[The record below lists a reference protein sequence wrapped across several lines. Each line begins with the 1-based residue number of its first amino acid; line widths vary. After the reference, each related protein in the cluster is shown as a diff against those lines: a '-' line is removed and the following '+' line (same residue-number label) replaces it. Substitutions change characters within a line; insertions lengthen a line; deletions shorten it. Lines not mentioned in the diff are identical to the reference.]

1 MLRYWPAILTIL
13 ATVPVLATAQDVNE
27 ESERAMKAAMAKAS
41 PWIAKIDT
49 AGGAGAVGG
58 GGAPGGP
65 APVRKGVGPTTGLV
79 VSPDGYVISSA
90 FNFANKPTVIY
101 VTVPGKP
108 RLVAKIVANDTSRM
122 LTLLKVDL
130 KDLTTPVPFPAKE
143 IKVGMWSLA
152 LGRALDNED
161 GKTPSVSR
169 GIVSATNRI
178 WGKCIQTDCKV
189 SPINY
194 GGPLVAIDGRVMGV
208 LVPASPRG
216 EGEAAG
222 VEWYDGGIGFAV
234 PLEDVLAVL
243 PRLKEL
249 KEGEDLRRGMLGF
262 NPKTPDEMYN
272 VPVVVGNVAPQSV
285 AEKIGMKPN
294 DKITSLDGKPIENF
308 KDLMTLLGPK
318 YEGDKISLTVERD
331 GKTVPFND
339 VALGG
344 SSAAFSQPFLGIL
357 PMRDDPEPG
366 VEVRYVYPK
375 SPAATAGIKEGDRI
389 MKFGPA
395 QGPMLTPITTGRT
408 QLSQIVRSAPLVL
421 DFKVELKRKEG
432 AKVETVTLKLAALSE
447 ELPEKAP
454 AKSSLEMALGK
465 AKKENDKEMEKGFLK
480 DLANK
485 TSGRKYWMYLPDN
498 YDKNKSYGVIVW
510 LHDAGKGGKDGK
522 DMFKIW
528 EDYCDSANYILIG
541 PQAKNGVDWVATE
554 TEELVQTLNQAIA
567 GFTIDRSRVVVHGMG
582 NGGSMAM
589 YLAFNARDL
598 VRAAVV
604 SGAVLNGN
612 AKDNLPNQP
621 LSLFV
626 VAGDKDP
633 LLKEIKETN
642 EKLKAKKFPVIYRE
656 LKDFG
661 KEYLDQKTL
670 EEICNWLDALDR
682 I

>member
-1 MLRYWPAILTIL
+1 MIRTFRRLLMVAAFASASGPAF
-13 ATVPVLATAQDVNE
+13 AQDVNE
-27 ESERAMKAAMAKAS
+27 ENEKAMKAAIAKAA
-41 PWIAKIDT
+41 PFIAKIET

-58 GGAPGGP
+58 GPGA
-65 APVRKGVGPTTGLV
+65 VRKGTGPTTGLV
-79 VSPDGYVISSA
+79 IGADGYIISSA
-90 FNFANKPTVIY
+90 FNFANKPTDIF

-108 RLVAKIVANDTSRM
+108 RLVAKIVASDTSRM

-130 KDLTTPVPFPAKE
+130 KDLPVPTVMPAKE
-143 IKVGMWSLA
+143 IKVGMWTLA
-152 LGRALDNED
+152 LGRALDPEIA
-161 GKTPSVSR
+161 KSPSVSR
-169 GIVSATNRI
+169 GIVSALERI
-178 WGKCIQTDCKV
+178 WGKCLQTDCKV
-189 SPINY
+189 SPISY

-208 LVPASPRG
+208 LVPASQNG

-234 PLEDVLAVL
+234 PLEDVMAVL
-243 PRLKEL
+243 PRLKEG
-249 KEGEDLRRGMLGF
+249 KDLRRGMLGF
-262 NPKTPDEMYN
+262 NPKSPEEMYN
-272 VPVVVGNVAPQSV
+272 VPVVVGSIAPQSV
-285 AEKIGMKPN
+285 AEKIGLKVN
-294 DKITSLDGKPIENF
+294 DKFTSFNGKPVENF

-318 YEGDKISLTVERD
+318 YDGDKVSLTVERD
-331 GKTVPFND
+331 GKTEKFSD
-339 VALGG
+339 VVLGG
-344 SSAAFSQPFLGIL
+344 SSATFSQPFFGIL

-375 SPAATAGIKEGDRI
+375 SPAAVAGILEGDRI
-389 MKFGPA
+389 MKIGPA
-395 QGPMLTPITTGRT
+395 AAPMLTPITGGRT
-408 QLSQIVRSAPLVL
+408 QLSTIVRSAPLNL
-421 DFKVELKRKEG
+421 DFKVELKRKAG
-432 AKVETVTLKLAALSE
+432 AKVEVVTLKMAALGE
-447 ELPEKAP
+447 EIPEKAP
-454 AKSSLEMALGK
+454 PKSSLEMALGK
-465 AKKENDKEMEKGFLK
+465 MKKENDKELELGFQK
-480 DLANK
+480 DLANT

-498 YDKNKSYGVIVW
+498 YDKNKSYGVIIW
-510 LHDAGKGGKDGK
+510 LHDAGKGGKDAK

-554 TEELVQTLNQAIA
+554 TEELVQSINKAIA
-567 GFTIDRSRVVVHGMG
+567 GFTVDRSRIVVHGMG

-604 SGAVLNGN
+604 SGAVLSGN
-612 AKDNLPNQP
+612 AKDNLPNQS
-621 LSLFV
+621 LSFYV

-633 LLKEIKETN
+633 VLKEIKETN

>member
-1 MLRYWPAILTIL
+1 MVRLSRLVALVISLGSMPS
-13 ATVPVLATAQDVNE
+13 VGFAQDVNE
-27 ESERAMKAAMAKAS
+27 DNEKAMKAAMAKAS
-41 PWIAKIDT
+41 PWIAKIET
-49 AGGAGAVGG
+49 AGGAGAVGTG
-58 GGAPGGP
+58 GGA
-65 APVRKGVGPTTGLV
+65 APIRKGVGPTTGLV
-79 VSPDGYVISSA
+79 ISPDGYIISSA
-90 FNFANKPTVIY
+90 FNFSNKPTDIF
-101 VTVPGKP
+101 VTVPGNP
-108 RLVAKIVANDTSRM
+108 RLVAKIIASDTSRM

-130 KDLTTPVPFPAKE
+130 KDLPMPVSFPSQE

-169 GIVSATNRI
+169 GIVSATERI

-234 PLEDVLAVL
+234 PLEDVLAIL
-243 PRLKEL
+243 PRLKEG
-249 KEGEDLRRGMLGF
+249 KDLRRGMLGF

-272 VPVVVGNVAPQSV
+272 EPVVVGTVAPQSV

-294 DKITSLDGKPIENF
+294 DKITSLNGKPVENF

-318 YEGDKISLTVERD
+318 YEGDKVTVTVERA
-331 GKTVPFND
+331 GKIETFKD

-344 SSAAFSQPFLGIL
+344 TSATLSQPFFGIL

-366 VEVRYVYPK
+366 VEVRYVYSK
-375 SPAATAGIKEGDRI
+375 SPAALAGIKEGDRI

-395 QGPMLTPITTGRT
+395 IGGQPLIPITTGRT
-408 QLSQIVRSAPLVL
+408 QLSQIVRAAPLDF
-421 DFKVELKRKEG
+421 DFKVELKRKEAG
-432 AKVETVTLKLAALSE
+432 KIETVTLKLAALSE

-454 AKSSLEMALGK
+454 PKSSVEMALGK
-465 AKKENDKEMEKGFLK
+465 VKKENDKELKVGFTDGLS
-480 DLANK
+480 NK
-485 TSGRKYWMYLPDN
+485 TTGRKYWMYLPDN
-498 YDKNKSYGVIVW
+498 YDKNKSYGVIIW
-510 LHDAGKGGKDGK
+510 QHDVGKGGKDGK

-528 EDYCDSANYILIG
+528 ERYCDSANFILIG

-554 TEELVQTLNQAIA
+554 TEELVQTINQAIA

-582 NGGSMAM
+582 NGGSMSM

-598 VRAAVV
+598 IRATVV

-633 LLKEIKETN
+633 LIKEIKETN
-642 EKLKAKKFPVIYRE
+642 EKLKLKKFPVIYRE

-661 KEYLDQKTL
+661 KEYLDQTTL

>member
-1 MLRYWPAILTIL
+1 MIRTYRRLMILVAL
-13 ATVPVLATAQDVNE
+13 ASASATASAQDVNE
-27 ESERAMKAAMAKAS
+27 ENEKAMKAAVAKAA
-41 PWIAKIDT
+41 PFIAKIET
-49 AGGAGAVGG
+49 AGGAGAVGTG
-58 GGAPGGP
+58 PGA
-65 APVRKGVGPTTGLV
+65 VRKGVGPTTGLV
-79 VSPDGYVISSA
+79 VGADGYIISSA
-90 FNFANKPTVIY
+90 FNFANKPTDIF

-108 RLVAKIVANDTSRM
+108 RAVAKIVASDTSRM
-122 LTLLKVDL
+122 LTLLKIDQ
-130 KDLTTPVPFPAKE
+130 KDLPVPTPMPRNE
-143 IKVGMWSLA
+143 IRVGMWTLA
-152 LGRALDNED
+152 LGRALDPEIA
-161 GKTPSVSR
+161 KSPSVSR
-169 GIVSATNRI
+169 GIVSAVERI

-189 SPINY
+189 SPISY

-208 LVPASPRG
+208 LVPASQNG

-234 PLEDVLAVL
+234 PLEDVLAIL
-243 PRLKEL
+243 PRLKEG
-249 KEGEDLRRGMLGF
+249 KDLRRGMLGF

-272 VPVVVGNVAPQSV
+272 VPVVVGSIAPQSV

-294 DKITSLDGKPIENF
+294 DKITSLDGKPVENF

-318 YEGDKISLTVERD
+318 YDGDKVSLTVERD
-331 GKTVPFND
+331 GKTETFKD
-339 VALGG
+339 VVLGG
-344 SSAAFSQPFLGIL
+344 NSASFSQPFLGIL

-375 SPAATAGIKEGDRI
+375 SPADVAGVKEGDRI

-395 QGPMLTPITTGRT
+395 AAPMLTPITTGRT
-408 QLSQIVRSAPLVL
+408 QLSLIVRAAPLGF
-421 DFKVELKRKEG
+421 DFKVELKRKAG
-432 AKVETVTLKLAALSE
+432 AKVEVVTLKLATLGE
-447 ELPEKAP
+447 EIPEKAP
-454 AKSSLEMALGK
+454 PTSSLEMALGK
-465 AKKENDKEMEKGFLK
+465 VKKENDKEMEVGFLK

-498 YDKNKSYGVIVW
+498 YDKNKSYGVIIW
-510 LHDAGKGGKDGK
+510 LHDAGKGGKDAK

-528 EDYCDSANYILIG
+528 EQYCDSANYILIG

-554 TEELVQTLNQAIA
+554 TEELVQSINQAIA
-567 GFTIDRSRVVVHGMG
+567 GFTVDRARIVVHGMG

-589 YLAFNARDL
+589 YLAFNAREL

-621 LSLFV
+621 ISFYV

-633 LLKEIKETN
+633 VLKEIKETN
-642 EKLKAKKFPVIYRE
+642 EKLKAKKFPVIFRE

-670 EEICNWLDALDR
+670 IEICNWLDALDR

>member
-1 MLRYWPAILTIL
+1 MLRYSLL
-13 ATVPVLATAQDVNE
+13 ALFAFAPLAHAQDVNE
-27 ESERAMKAAMAKAS
+27 ENEKAMKAAIAKAS
-41 PWIAKIDT
+41 PWVAKIET
-49 AGGAGAVGG
+49 AGGTGAVGGG

-79 VSPDGYVISSA
+79 VSADGYVISSA
-90 FNFANKPTVIY
+90 FNFANKPTDIF

-108 RLVAKIVANDTSRM
+108 RMVAKIVANDTSRM
-122 LTLLKVDL
+122 LTLLKIDA
-130 KDLTTPVPFPAKE
+130 KDLAVPTAFPKAE
-143 IKVGMWSLA
+143 IKVGMWTLA

-169 GIVSATNRI
+169 GIVSALDRI
-178 WGKCIQTDCKV
+178 WGKLTQTDCKV

-208 LVPASPRG
+208 LVPASPNG
-216 EGEAAG
+216 EGESAG
-222 VEWYDGGIGFAV
+222 VEWYDGGIGFSV
-234 PLEDVLAVL
+234 PLDDINAIL
-243 PRLKEL
+243 PRLKEG
-249 KEGEDLRRGMLGF
+249 KDIRRGMLGF

-272 VPVVVGNVAPQSV
+272 MPVVVGNVAPQSV
-285 AEKIGMKPN
+285 SEKIGLKVN
-294 DKITSLDGKPIENF
+294 DKITSLDGKPVENF
-308 KDLMTLLGPK
+308 KDLMMLLGPK
-318 YEGDKISLTVERD
+318 YEGDKITLTVERD
-331 GKTVPFND
+331 GKTETFKD

-344 SSAAFSQPFLGIL
+344 TSATFSQRFLGIL

-375 SPAATAGIKEGDRI
+375 SPADVAGIKAGDRI

-395 QGPMLTPITTGRT
+395 PAPMLTPITGGRT
-408 QLSQIVRSAPLVL
+408 QLSQIVRSAPLNL
-421 DFKVELKRKEG
+421 DFKAELKRKAGDKIEP
-432 AKVETVTLKLAALSE
+432 VVIKLASLGE
-447 ELPEKAP
+447 ELPEKAES
-454 AKSSLEMALGK
+454 KSSKAMAFGK
-465 AKKENDKEMEKGFLK
+465 EKKENDKELEVGFK
-480 DLANK
+480 YDLANK
-485 TSGRKYWMYLPDN
+485 TTGRKYWRYLPDN
-498 YDKNKSYGVIVW
+498 YDVNKSYGVIVW
-510 LHDAGKGGKDGK
+510 LHDAGKGGKEKEGK
-522 DMFKIW
+522 DVFKIW
-528 EDYCDSANYILIG
+528 EEYCDSANFILIG

-554 TEELVQTLNQAIA
+554 AEELTQTIQQAIA

-589 YLAFNARDL
+589 YLAFTARDL

-612 AKDNLPNQP
+612 AKDNLPAQP
-621 LSLFV
+621 LSFYI

-633 LLKEIKETN
+633 LIKEIKETN
-642 EKLKAKKFPVIYRE
+642 EKLKAKKFPVIFRE

-670 EEICNWLDALDR
+670 EEICSWLDALDR

>member
-1 MLRYWPAILTIL
+1 MIRFTRRLLMVALF
-13 ATVPVLATAQDVNE
+13 ASSSAASAQDVNE
-27 ESERAMKAAMAKAS
+27 ENEKAMKAAIAKAA
-41 PWIAKIDT
+41 PFIAKIET
-49 AGGAGAVGG
+49 AGGAGAVG
-58 GGAPGGP
+58 AGP
-65 APVRKGVGPTTGLV
+65 AAVRKGVGPTTGLV
-79 VSPDGYVISSA
+79 IGADGYIISSA
-90 FNFANKPTVIY
+90 FNFANKPTDIF

-108 RLVAKIVANDTSRM
+108 RLVAKIVASDTSRM

-130 KDLTTPVPFPAKE
+130 KDLPVPAAMPAKE
-143 IKVGMWSLA
+143 IKVGMWTLA
-152 LGRALDNED
+152 LGRALDPEIARS
-161 GKTPSVSR
+161 PSVSR
-169 GIVSATNRI
+169 GIVSAVERI

-189 SPINY
+189 SPISY

-208 LVPASPRG
+208 LVPASQNG

-234 PLEDVLAVL
+234 PLEDVYAIL
-243 PRLKEL
+243 PRLKEG
-249 KEGEDLRRGMLGF
+249 KDLRRGMLGF
-262 NPKTPDEMYN
+262 NPKSPDEMYN
-272 VPVVVGNVAPQSV
+272 VPVIVGNVAPQSV
-285 AEKIGMKPN
+285 AEKIGMKPG
-294 DKITSLDGKPIENF
+294 DKITSFNGKPVENF
-308 KDLMTLLGPK
+308 KDLMTFLGPK
-318 YEGDKISLTVERD
+318 YDGDKVSLIVERD
-331 GKTVPFND
+331 GKPVPFND
-339 VALGG
+339 VVLGG
-344 SSAAFSQPFLGIL
+344 SSATFSQPFLGIL

-375 SPAATAGIKEGDRI
+375 SPADVAGIKEGDRI
-389 MKFGPA
+389 MKFGPSA
-395 QGPMLTPITTGRT
+395 SPMLTPITTGRT
-408 QLSQIVRSAPLVL
+408 QLSQIVRAAPLNF

-432 AKVETVTLKLAALSE
+432 AKVEVVTLKLAALAE
-447 ELPEKAP
+447 EIPEKAP
-454 AKSSLEMALGK
+454 PKSSLEMALGK
-465 AKKENDKEMEKGFLK
+465 MKKENDKNLEVGFQK

-510 LHDAGKGGKDGK
+510 LHDAGKGGKDAK

-528 EDYCDSANYILIG
+528 ELYCDAANYILVG

-554 TEELVQTLNQAIA
+554 TEELVQSINQAIA
-567 GFTIDRSRVVVHGMG
+567 GFTIDRSRIVVHGMG

-621 LSLFV
+621 LGFYV

-633 LLKEIKETN
+633 VLKEIKETN
-642 EKLKAKKFPVIYRE
+642 EKLKAKKFPVVYRE

>member
-1 MLRYWPAILTIL
+1 MLRYSLLALFAIAPL
-13 ATVPVLATAQDVNE
+13 VHGQDVNE
-27 ESERAMKAAMAKAS
+27 ESEKAMKAAMVKAS
-41 PWIAKIDT
+41 PWIVKIET

-58 GGAPGGP
+58 DGAPGGP

-79 VSPDGYVISSA
+79 VGADGYVISSA
-90 FNFANKPTVIY
+90 FNFANKPTDIFI
-101 VTVPGKP
+101 TVPGKP

-130 KDLTTPVPFPAKE
+130 KDLPLPVAFPRKD
-143 IKVGMWSLA
+143 IKVGMWTLA

-169 GIVSATNRI
+169 GIVSATERI

-234 PLEDVLAVL
+234 PLEDVLAVV
-243 PRLKEL
+243 PRLKEG
-249 KEGEDLRRGMLGF
+249 KDLRRGMLGF
-262 NPKTPDEMYN
+262 NPKAPDEMYN
-272 VPVVVGNVAPQSV
+272 EPVVVGNVAPQSV

-294 DKITSLDGKPIENF
+294 DRITSLNGKPIENF

-318 YEGDKISLTVERD
+318 YEGDKISLTVERG
-331 GKTVPFND
+331 GKTETFTD
-339 VALGG
+339 VVLGG
-344 SSAAFSQPFLGIL
+344 SSATVSQPFLGIL

-375 SPAATAGIKEGDRI
+375 SPAAVAGILEGDRI

-395 QGPMLTPITTGRT
+395 AGPMLTPITTGRT
-408 QLSQIVRSAPLVL
+408 QLSQIVRSAPLNF
-421 DFKVELKRKEG
+421 DFKAELKRKAG
-432 AKVETVTLKLAALSE
+432 GKVEVVMLKLAALSE

-465 AKKENDKEMEKGFLK
+465 VKKENDKEMEKGFLK

-498 YDKNKSYGVIVW
+498 YDKNKSYGVIIW
-510 LHDAGKGGKDGK
+510 LHDVGKGGKDGK

-541 PQAKNGVDWVATE
+541 PTAKNGVDWVATE
-554 TEELVQTLNQAIA
+554 TEELVQSLNQAIA

-598 VRAAVV
+598 IRGAVV

-621 LSLFV
+621 LSFYV

-633 LLKEIKETN
+633 LIKEIKDTN
-642 EKLKAKKFPVIYRE
+642 EKLKTKKFPVIYRE

-670 EEICNWLDALDR
+670 EEICNWLDSLDR